1 MNTLQSI
8 RFPDASMLR
17 ASSYGTILARCGRI
31 LDPAFKTKNGAHDLY
46 QESFPV
52 DHIDAFI
59 SHNCGTKRF
68 AKLFTLALY
77 FNLRLALS
85 LSLLAAMAMAALV
98 TAGVVAPRYA

>member
-1 MNTLQSI
+1 M
-8 RFPDASMLR
+8 
-17 ASSYGTILARCGRI
+17 
-31 LDPAFKTKNGAHDLY
+31 
-46 QESFPV
+46 

-59 SHNCGTKRF
+59 SHNWVTKRF

-98 TAGVVAPRYA
+98 AAGVVPTTRSYKLGSSTVEAEETLCTPWCKVASSDTS